1 MPALAPL
8 TPVLAAAGMRSEYQL
23 LKRQL
28 LEVLPL
34 SKDAIHIYIGVGCLL
49 LSIFVLRRQPSA
61 WSALLLGAVVS
72 LVMEAL
78 DLRDN
83 VRYPLTVRLLESA
96 RDLANTNLSP
106 LLFVLVTRLRLGKPV
121 PQRPAKKH

>member
-1 MPALAPL
+1 MPDVAPL
-8 TPVLAAAGMRSEYQL
+8 TAVLAQSGMRSDYQL

-34 SKDAIHIYIGVGCLL
+34 SKDAVHIYIGVGCLL

-61 WSALLLGAVVS
+61 WTSLLLGLVVS
-72 LVMEAL
+72 LGMEAL

-83 VRYPLTVRLLESA
+83 VRYPLTVRLAEGA
-96 RDLANTNLSP
+96 RDLVNTNLAP
-106 LLFVLVTRLRLGKPV
+106 LLFVLVTRLRIGKPS
-121 PQRPAKKH
+121 PARPPKKR

>member
-1 MPALAPL
+1 MSASLVLLAQ
-8 TPVLAAAGMRSEYQL
+8 TGMRSEYQL

-34 SKDAIHIYIGVGCLL
+34 SKDAVHIYIGVGCLL

-61 WSALLLGAVVS
+61 WTALLLGLLVS
-72 LVMEAL
+72 IVMEAL

-83 VRYPLTVRLLESA
+83 VRYPLTVRLAEGT
-96 RDLANTNLSP
+96 RDLINTNLAP
-106 LLFVLVTRLRLGKPV
+106 LLFVLVTRLRIGKPSLGA
-121 PQRPAKKH
+121 PPAKRR